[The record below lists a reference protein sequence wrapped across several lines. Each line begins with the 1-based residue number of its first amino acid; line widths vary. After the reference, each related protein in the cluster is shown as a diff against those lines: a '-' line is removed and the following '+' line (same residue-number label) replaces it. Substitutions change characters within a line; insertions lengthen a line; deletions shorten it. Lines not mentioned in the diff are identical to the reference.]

1 MIFESHDIQISI
13 TIWQLK
19 MIDNTED
26 RYIIF
31 ESEENQLSNQS
42 WADDDYWSILI
53 DWYMIFESQDL
64 QFSRNLWQMMIIDHH
79 PYIDMIFESQ
89 DIQLFINHM

>member
-1 MIFESHDIQISI
+1 MKIIDII
-13 TIWQLK
+13 T
-19 MIDNTED
+19 D

-53 DWYMIFESQDL
+53 DWYI
-64 QFSRNLWQMMIIDHH
+64 
-79 PYIDMIFESQ
+79 IFESQ
-89 DIQLFINHM
+89 DIRISINHM